1 MTTIEQTQTDQ
12 RTFDAIAS
20 REGRWWLVRV
30 PALDAV
36 TQARS
41 IKEISVMA
49 TDLVAA
55 LLDVD
60 DHEVI
65 VNVTYELPATVAST
79 WAEAEALRAEAHE
92 AEERAAALRRAAVRA
107 LLTEE
112 HMSQA
117 EAGAVLGLSKQRV
130 QQLAS

>member
-12 RTFDAIAS
+12 RIFDAIAS

-41 IKEISVMA
+41 IREIPVMA

-60 DHEVI
+60 EADVT
-65 VNVTYELPATVAST
+65 VNVSFELPEAIAST
-79 WAEAEALRAEAHE
+79 WAEAEALRAQADE

-117 EAGAVLGLSKQRV
+117 EAGALLGLSKQRI

>member
-1 MTTIEQTQTDQ
+1 MTTMEQTQTDQ
-12 RTFDAIAS
+12 RSFDAIAS

-30 PALDAV
+30 PVLDAV

-60 DHEVI
+60 DAEVT
-65 VNVTYELPATVAST
+65 VNVTFELPETVARS
-79 WAEAEALRAEAHE
+79 WAEAEKLRAQAD
-92 AEERAAALRRAAVRA
+92 AVEERAAALRRAAVRA
-107 LLTEE
+107 LLTDE

-117 EAGAVLGLSKQRV
+117 EAGALLGLSKQRI